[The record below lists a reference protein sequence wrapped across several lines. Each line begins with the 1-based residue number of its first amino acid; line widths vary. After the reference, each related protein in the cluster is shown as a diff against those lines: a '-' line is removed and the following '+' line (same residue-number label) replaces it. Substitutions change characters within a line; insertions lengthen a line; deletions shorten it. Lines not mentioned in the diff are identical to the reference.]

1 MRAWAWSAPRPP
13 RRPRRQGDASLL
25 PRHGR
30 RNVLLG
36 RGRHLLATG
45 LRVGPGAVEHVL
57 VDRLD
62 TCRRGLQRERRMRGV
77 VQLELV
83 LRAEAREDAHGLLN
97 VRVGYR
103 LLVEARVV
111 GQLLVR

>member
-13 RRPRRQGDASLL
+13 RRPRRQGDASLV

-36 RGRHLLATG
+36 RGWHLLATG

-62 TCRRGLQRERRMRGV
+62 PCRRGLEREWRVCGV

-83 LRAEAREDAHGLLN
+83 LGAEAREDAHRLLH
-97 VRVGYR
+97 VWVGDW
-103 LLVEARVV
+103 LLVE
-111 GQLLVR
+111 